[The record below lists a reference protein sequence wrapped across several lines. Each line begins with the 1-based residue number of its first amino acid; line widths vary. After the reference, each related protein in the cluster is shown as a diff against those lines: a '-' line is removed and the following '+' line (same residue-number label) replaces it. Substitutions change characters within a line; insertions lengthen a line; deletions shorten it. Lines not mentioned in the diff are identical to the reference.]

1 MTRLASL
8 LTVLALA
15 ACPLQKSGGTT
26 TIGPGNSSNSGGGGT
41 PGVSSDGMVTVPDL
55 MGKTEAEAIAMVQAA
70 GFKSAAEISPIACHD
85 SPPTEIGRIDCQ
97 DPSPG
102 ASVRAYTMVKFN
114 VKRSDRIANM
124 VLRRDFEQM
133 PGMTVEQATKLAKS
147 VGHDGPV
154 RVETLRDFMQGC
166 KENTVCKGSDERH
179 GQSGMSIHDP
189 LILWVNPTLTIAP
202 PPD

>member
-1 MTRLASL
+1 MTRFATLLA
-8 LTVLALA
+8 VLALT

-26 TIGPGNSSNSGGGGT
+26 TIGPGTGNSGGGDN
-41 PGVSSDGMVTVPDL
+41 SSGGGDGMVMVPDL
-55 MGKTEAEAIAMVQAA
+55 TGKTEAEAVAIVQAA
-70 GFKSAAEISPIACHD
+70 GFKSAAEQYPLSCEGGSSTQID
-85 SPPTEIGRIDCQ
+85 RIDCQ
-97 DPSPG
+97 DPAPG
-102 ASVRAYTMVKFN
+102 TSVKPYTMVKFN
-114 VKRSDRIANM
+114 LKRSDRISNT
-124 VLRRDFEQM
+124 VLRRDFDQM

-154 RVETLRDFMQGC
+154 RVEKLGEFMAGC
-166 KENTVCKGSDERH
+166 KANTVCRGSDERG